1 VAAKPIKV
9 MANSADLLNALADN
23 GPMSVVDIAE
33 AISMP
38 RPSVYRLLDALEH
51 VELIGIREDGRAQLG
66 TQILHLASA
75 SLQGIPE
82 VSAARPAMARLNELT
97 GQTVYLCA
105 VRNQLVTCLDW
116 VKGTKVTL
124 LLLNPGGTLP
134 PHAGATSRA
143 IMAWDDQL
151 RHSVTAS
158 APLQAIT
165 PNTLTTAEQV
175 EADAKIIRE
184 RGFSVSD
191 QDVTVGVAA
200 LGVPL
205 FDSHGVLR
213 GALSVAGLRDDVLP
227 RQDEFIALLQE
238 AAKETAGKL

>member
-1 VAAKPIKV
+1 
-9 MANSADLLNALADN
+9 MANSADLLNALADK

-51 VELIGIREDGRAQLG
+51 VGLVAIRDDGRAQLG

-75 SLQGIPE
+75 SLEGIPE

-124 LLLNPGGTLP
+124 LLLNPGGSLP

-143 IMAWDDQL
+143 ILAWDEEL
-151 RHSVTAS
+151 RGSVIKS
-158 APLQAIT
+158 APLQELT
-165 PNTLTTAEQV
+165 PHTLTTPEQV
-175 EADAKIIRE
+175 EADAAAIRE

-191 QDVTVGVAA
+191 EDVTIGVAA
-200 LGVPL
+200 IGVPL
-205 FDSHGVLR
+205 FDARGSLR
-213 GALSVAGLRDDVLP
+213 GALSIAGLRDDVLP
-227 RQDEFIALLQE
+227 YQDEYVVLLKE
-238 AAKETAGKL
+238 AANEVSARL